1 MIFSQVSDLFL
12 SPVKM
17 MPRLLLDDEVS
28 QHEDGLRPYVQMLE
42 TFREKVN
49 LDQEKEGR
57 KDTDP
62 SLNPMVSTG
71 IFTKTE
77 L

>member
-1 MIFSQVSDLFL
+1 MSDLFL

-62 SLNPMVSTG
+62 SLNSMVSTG

>member
-1 MIFSQVSDLFL
+1 MSDLFL
-12 SPVKM
+12 SPVKI
-17 MPRLLLDDEVS
+17 MPHLLLDDEVS

-49 LDQEKEGR
+49 LDQEKEER
-57 KDTDP
+57 KDEDP
-62 SLNPMVSTG
+62 YLNSMKSAG